1 MVHST
6 VMQGQRYDMAEEFDD
21 AWACS
26 AITWSTGGEE
36 TYSFADG
43 NTIEVRSAG
52 ALTLADDARYAYAAS
67 DVRPFWSNMIV
78 FPKWI
83 TRQAARHVL
92 GDEMKNTETLGTRL
106 FLPDAKAT
114 HLMNNIAAACVSDRT
129 DKEFYNESVALL
141 YQCLLKGQ
149 NDASQSKGAL
159 GVIHGRTRTELVR
172 RIDRAKQFILESY
185 FDRTLTVH
193 TIAKHACLSRYH
205 LIRVFKMQTGMT
217 PMQFL
222 ISIRMKAAMRLF
234 QNTGIGVADAAV
246 EVGYSDRTAFSR
258 TFTKYFGL
266 APSKIDRPVETVFPK
281 FSNVN

>member
-36 TYSFADG
+36 TYSFEDG

-114 HLMNNIAAACVSDRT
+114 HL
-129 DKEFYNESVALL
+129 
-141 YQCLLKGQ
+141 
-149 NDASQSKGAL
+149 
-159 GVIHGRTRTELVR
+159 
-172 RIDRAKQFILESY
+172 ILPQ
-185 FDRTLTVH
+185 
-193 TIAKHACLSRYH
+193 
-205 LIRVFKMQTGMT
+205 RVF
-217 PMQFL
+217 L
-222 ISIRMKAAMRLF
+222 IEQIKNF
-234 QNTGIGVADAAV
+234 I
-246 EVGYSDRTAFSR
+246 
-258 TFTKYFGL
+258 TKVLRCF
-266 APSKIDRPVETVFPK
+266 INVF
-281 FSNVN
+281 